1 MTRVFPRAAVRLS
14 AAAALSFVALWPS
27 QAQQSVEADRAL
39 LAQERYVTPPPEVA
53 RLVTAPRHLNST
65 LTQQSPDQRHFLVLH
80 GDGLGNEQRFG
91 KPHYYLGG
99 LQVDYRANRARTL
112 TTRGNSGVEIVDA
125 ETGARTKIEIPTGA
139 TASPPVWSPDGKQV
153 AFLASFDDASYV
165 YVADARN
172 GASRRLTGRAALPVL
187 STALDWTPDGS
198 AVYAVLVPEPRMPV
212 PREPAVADGP
222 IVRMTAPGVKNK
234 TRTYAS
240 LLEGPYQKALLE
252 YYGTGQLARIEARGG
267 QVRNVGAPALI
278 NEVSVS
284 PDGQLLR
291 VTVMQKP
298 FSYAVPVSSFGTEEQ
313 LWSADGKLLA
323 TLARRPLREGD
334 SGDDPTTRASSDS
347 GRRGITWY
355 PGGGV
360 AFLLQD
366 AAPRRGRGAAA
377 RADST
382 ADVPA
387 TGGDSTRGPR
397 RKDRLYVWTAPFDSA
412 SAKPIVE
419 SDNRIAGVVFTTDGK
434 WAVLSESANGVAHT
448 YAVSLAD
455 PTAKK
460 TIYRARGAQVGFNTG
475 GFGGGGNNPRGGPDD
490 DGFYANPGSVV
501 LRQAGGTPRA
511 LVSAD
516 GASLFLEGT
525 RYDRNPQTTA
535 PRMFVDKVDLASGTK
550 TRLFES
556 DTAVYE
562 SGPIPVDADFA
573 RFVVT
578 RETETQVPD
587 QFLRDRA
594 SGQLKRLTEN
604 KDVTAEVTRMPR
616 KLIQVTRAD
625 GYKFWTTVTLPPG
638 YREGTRLPAMFWFYP
653 YEYTDQESYDR
664 TRRTF
669 NKHKFP
675 TTGPR
680 SMEIMA
686 TQGYAVV
693 QPDAPIVGSAGRMN
707 DNYINDLRNNLSAV
721 IDELDQRGLIDRQR
735 LGIGGHS
742 YGAFGTVNAMV
753 STPYFKAGIAGD
765 GNYNRTL
772 TPTGFQSERR
782 DLWEA
787 RDTYLQMSPL
797 LNADKLQ
804 GALLM
809 YHSLEDQNT
818 GTDPQNSIRLFHAL
832 RGMGKTASLYMYP
845 YEDHGPLIQETLL
858 DQWGRWVAWLD
869 LYVKNNGKSTPAGSK
884 VTAAG
889 ALLP

>member
-1 MTRVFPRAAVRLS
+1 MQDPAPKRV
-14 AAAALSFVALWPS
+14 
-27 QAQQSVEADRAL
+27 
-39 LAQERYVTPPPEVA
+39 
-53 RLVTAPRHLNST
+53 
-65 LTQQSPDQRHFLVLH
+65 
-80 GDGLGNEQRFG
+80 
-91 KPHYYLGG
+91 
-99 LQVDYRANRARTL
+99 
-112 TTRGNSGVEIVDA
+112 
-125 ETGARTKIEIPTGA
+125 
-139 TASPPVWSPDGKQV
+139 
-153 AFLASFDDASYV
+153 
-165 YVADARN
+165 
-172 GASRRLTGRAALPVL
+172 
-187 STALDWTPDGS
+187 
-198 AVYAVLVPEPRMPV
+198 
-212 PREPAVADGP
+212 
-222 IVRMTAPGVKNK
+222 
-234 TRTYAS
+234 
-240 LLEGPYQKALLE
+240 
-252 YYGTGQLARIEARGG
+252 
-267 QVRNVGAPALI
+267 
-278 NEVSVS
+278 
-284 PDGQLLR
+284 
-291 VTVMQKP
+291 
-298 FSYAVPVSSFGTEEQ
+298 
-313 LWSADGKLLA
+313 
-323 TLARRPLREGD
+323 
-334 SGDDPTTRASSDS
+334 
-347 GRRGITWY
+347 
-355 PGGGV
+355 
-360 AFLLQD
+360 
-366 AAPRRGRGAAA
+366 RGAAA
-377 RADST
+377 RADTTSDTT
-382 ADVPA
+382 A
-387 TGGDSTRGPR
+387 GSDSTPGPR

-419 SDNRIAGVVFTTDGK
+419 SDNRMAGVVFTTDGK
-434 WAVLSESANGVAHT
+434 WAVLSESANGMAHT
-448 YAVSLAD
+448 YVVSLAD
-455 PTAKK
+455 PTVKK
-460 TIYRARGAQVGFNTG
+460 TIYRARGAQVGFNSG
-475 GFGGGGNNPRGGPDD
+475 GPGGGGGNNPRGGPDD
-490 DGFYANPGSVV
+490 DGFYANPGTVV

-511 LVSAD
+511 LVTTD
-516 GASLFLEGT
+516 GASVFLEGT
-525 RYDRNPQTTA
+525 RYDRTPQTTS

-556 DTAVYE
+556 DTAVFE
-562 SGPIPVDADFA
+562 SGAIPVDADFA

-594 SGQLKRLTEN
+594 TGQLKRLTEN

-638 YREGTRLPAMFWFYP
+638 YREGTRLPGMFWFYP

-721 IDELDQRGLIDRQR
+721 IDELDQRGIIDRQR

-753 STPYFKAGIAGD
+753 STPFFKAGIAGD

-869 LYVKNNGKSTPAGSK
+869 LYVKNAGKSAPAGNK
-884 VTAAG
+884 VAAAG

>member
-1 MTRVFPRAAVRLS
+1 
-14 AAAALSFVALWPS
+14 
-27 QAQQSVEADRAL
+27 
-39 LAQERYVTPPPEVA
+39 
-53 RLVTAPRHLNST
+53 
-65 LTQQSPDQRHFLVLH
+65 VLH
-80 GDGLGNEQRFG
+80 GDGLGNQQRFG
-91 KPHYYLGG
+91 RPHYYLGG

-112 TTRGNSGVEIVDA
+112 TTRGNAGLEIVDA
-125 ETGARTKIEIPTGA
+125 ESGARTKVEIPNGA
-139 TASPPVWSPDGKQV
+139 TATSPAWSPDGKQV
-153 AFLASFDDASYV
+153 AFFANFDDASYV
-165 YVADARN
+165 YVADAKS
-172 GASRRLTGRAALPVL
+172 GAARRLTGRAALPVL

-198 AVYAVLVPEPRMPV
+198 AVYAVLVPEPRMAI

-240 LLEGPYQKALLE
+240 LLEGPYQKSLLE
-252 YYGTGQLARIEARGG
+252 YYGTGQLARVDVRGG
-267 QVRNVGAPALI
+267 QARSVGLPAMI

-298 FSYAVPVSSFGTEEQ
+298 FSYAVPVASFGTEEQ

-334 SGDDPTTRASSDS
+334 SGDDATTRSASDS
-347 GRRGITWY
+347 GRRNITWY

-360 AFLLQD
+360 AFLMQD
-366 AAPRRGRGAAA
+366 PAPRRARGAAA
-377 RADST
+377 RTDTTSDA
-382 ADVPA
+382 AA
-387 TGGDSTRGPR
+387 GGDSTRGPR

-412 SAKPIVE
+412 GAKPIVE
-419 SDNRIAGVVFTTDGK
+419 SDNRMAGVVFTTDGK
-434 WAVLSESANGVAHT
+434 WALLSESAGGMAHT

-460 TIYRARGAQVGFNTG
+460 TIYRARGAQVGFNSG
-475 GFGGGGNNPRGGPDD
+475 GFGGGNNARGGPDD
-490 DGFYANPGSVV
+490 NEFYANPGTVV

-511 LVSAD
+511 LVSSD

-525 RYDRNPQTTA
+525 RYDRNPRTTS
-535 PRMFVDKVDLASGTK
+535 PRLFVDKVDLASGAK

-573 RFVVT
+573 RFVVM

-616 KLIQVTRAD
+616 RLIQVTRAD

-653 YEYTDQESYDR
+653 YEYTDQDSYDR

-721 IDELDQRGLIDRQR
+721 IDELDQRGIIDRQR

-753 STPYFKAGIAGD
+753 STPFFKAGIAGD

-869 LYVKNNGKSTPAGSK
+869 LYVKNAGKTTVP
-884 VTAAG
+884 AAG
-889 ALLP
+889 KVAAVELVP